1 MGHPFSAILSQGP
14 ISPLILSDQ
23 LISLAQ
29 AAEGAGL
36 RNTANRLVDLACSVL
51 DEPGDTHDVAKSRY
65 ARSRRDLLTGTRC
78 GRQSSWQ
85 AIRAGASGPEP

>member
-1 MGHPFSAILSQGP
+1 LARKEQQNMGHPFSAILSQGP

-36 RNTANRLVDLACSVL
+36 RNTANRLVDLAYSVL
-51 DEPGDTHDVAKSRY
+51 DEPGYTLAGWRNREAPDPAVAS
-65 ARSRRDLLTGTRC
+65 
-78 GRQSSWQ
+78 
-85 AIRAGASGPEP
+85 

>member
-51 DEPGDTHDVAKSRY
+51 DEPGDTPATWRNPDAPDPAVVS
-65 ARSRRDLLTGTRC
+65 
-78 GRQSSWQ
+78 
-85 AIRAGASGPEP
+85 